1 MLDLRIVGGTVVSDR
16 GAHPADVG
24 IEGERIAEVAS
35 PGSLGPGRR
44 EIDASGLL
52 VIPGAVDAHFH
63 CRAPSHPERATFA
76 SESRAAAA
84 AGITTLF
91 EMPIS
96 NPPCSTPEAF
106 DLRRELGE
114 AECVIDFS
122 LYAGAGITDTARAEA
137 MAERGAIGFKLFT
150 HEPPAERLNE
160 FEGLWASSPELI
172 YECLQTVA
180 GTGLRCAVHAESQPF
195 IEYFRKFPD
204 RYGNPARPPMVEAAA
219 VALVSTIARE
229 IGVPLHIV
237 HITSRLATEEVQ
249 AAQASGV
256 DVSGESCP
264 HYLLFDDSYIPR
276 LGNFVKVAPPLR
288 RGSDIDYLWRSL
300 ADASIAVVSS
310 DHAPFT
316 PEEKAA
322 ADFASAGQGIP
333 SLEMLVPLMID
344 AGLTGRL
351 PLVRAVEVMTANP
364 AKLFGIYPRKGTIA
378 AGSDADLLL
387 VDPGSRISIETAKLM
402 QLSRHTDVQT
412 LLEAR
417 SRGDLVVAG
426 VDDIDTV
433 LEARAPVDSSK
444 FLSKSGGSGKVY
456 DGIGLAGR
464 IVTTLSRG
472 RTVYDRGYV
481 SSEPGG
487 RLVSPDHPPLPPS
500 HSPFFAGV
508 IGEGLTPF
516 DAPPLPSADHYPI

>member
-1 MLDLRIVGGTVVSDR
+1 MFDLRIVGGTVVSDR
-16 GAHPADVG
+16 AAGPADIG
-24 IEGERIAEVAS
+24 IDGDSIAEVGS
-35 PGSLGPGRR
+35 PGSVGPARR

-96 NPPCSTPEAF
+96 NPPCSTPETF
-106 DLRRELGE
+106 DARRELGE
-114 AECVIDFS
+114 SECVIDFA
-122 LYAGAGITDTARAEA
+122 LYAGAGITDPARAEA
-137 MAERGAIGFKLFT
+137 MAECGAIGFKLFT
-150 HEPPAERLNE
+150 HAPPPERLNE
-160 FEGLWASSPELI
+160 FDGLWAAAPDEI
-172 YECLQTVA
+172 YECLRTVA

-195 IEYFRKFPD
+195 IEHFRKFPD
-204 RYGNPARPPMVEAAA
+204 RFGNPSRPPIVEAAA
-219 VALVSTIARE
+219 VGLVATIARE
-229 IGVPLHIV
+229 VGLPLHIV
-237 HITSRLATEEVQ
+237 HITSRLATQEVQ

-264 HYLLFDDSYIPR
+264 HYLLFDESYIPR

-288 RGSDIDYLWRSL
+288 TKSDIDYLWRSL
-300 ADASIAVVSS
+300 ADASLAVVAS

-316 PEEKAA
+316 PAEKAA
-322 ADFASAGQGIP
+322 ADFATSGQGIP
-333 SLEMLVPLMID
+333 SLEMLVPLMLD

-378 AGSDADLLL
+378 EGSDADLVL
-387 VDPGSRISIETAKLM
+387 VDPGTRITVETAKLM
-402 QLSRHTDVQT
+402 QLTQTTDIQTLMEAGKWRDLVAAGVTDVES
-412 LLEAR
+412 LL
-417 SRGDLVVAG
+417 
-426 VDDIDTV
+426 DTRV
-433 LEARAPVDSSK
+433 PVDSSR
-444 FLSKSGGSGKVY
+444 FLSRSGGSGKVY

-464 IVTTLSRG
+464 ILTTLSRG
-472 RTVYDRGYV
+472 RTVYDRGFV
-481 SSEPGG
+481 SREPGG
-487 RLVSPDHPPLPPS
+487 RFVSPDFPPLPPS
-500 HSPFFAGV
+500 QSPFFAGV

-516 DAPPLPSADHYPI
+516 DALPLPSAGTAP

>member
-1 MLDLRIVGGTVVSDR
+1 MLDVRIVGGTVVSDR
-16 GAHPADVG
+16 GARRADVG
-24 IEGERIAEVAS
+24 VEGDFIAEVGT
-35 PGSLGPGRR
+35 PGSLGPARR
-44 EIDASGLL
+44 EINASGLL

-106 DLRRELGE
+106 EMRRALGE
-114 AECVIDFS
+114 AESVIDFA
-122 LYAGAGITDTARAEA
+122 LYAGAGITDPARAAA
-137 MAERGAIGFKLFT
+137 MAEAGAIGFKLFT
-150 HEPPAERLNE
+150 HDPPIERLDE
-160 FEGLWASSPELI
+160 FEGLCASTPDRI
-172 YECLQTVA
+172 FECLQTVA
-180 GTGLRCAVHAESQPF
+180 DTDLRCAVHSESQPL
-195 IEYFRKFPD
+195 IEHFRNIPD
-204 RYGNPARPPMVEAAA
+204 RFGNPSRPPLVEAAA
-219 VALVSTIARE
+219 VGLVATMARE
-229 IGVPLHIV
+229 IGFPAHIV

-249 AAQASGV
+249 AAQATGV
-256 DVSGESCP
+256 DISAESCP
-264 HYLLFDDSYIPR
+264 HYLLFDESHIPR

-288 RGSDIDYLWRSL
+288 TRDDIDYLWQSL
-300 ADASIAVVSS
+300 ADASLAVVAS

-322 ADFASAGQGIP
+322 ADFAAAGQGIP

-364 AKLFGIYPRKGTIA
+364 AKLFGVYPRKGTIA
-378 AGSDADLLL
+378 AGSDADLVL
-387 VDPGSRISIETAKLM
+387 VNPGAQISIETAQLM
-402 QLSRHTDVQT
+402 QLTQHTDIQT

-417 SRGDLVVAG
+417 V
-426 VDDIDTV
+426 
-433 LEARAPVDSSK
+433 PVDSSR

-456 DGIGLAGR
+456 DGIGLTGR

-472 RTVYDRGYV
+472 RIVYDRGYL
-481 SSEPGG
+481 SDEPRG
-487 RLVSPDHPPLPPS
+487 RLVSPDGPPLPPGQ
-500 HSPFFAGV
+500 SPFFAGV
-508 IGEGLTPF
+508 IDDLTPLE
-516 DAPPLPSADHYPI
+516 APPLPSEGDYFL

>member
-1 MLDLRIVGGTVVSDR
+1 MLDLRILGGTVVSDR

-24 IEGERIAEVAS
+24 IEGEHIAEVAS
-35 PGSLGPGRR
+35 PGSLGPARR

-63 CRAPSHPERATFA
+63 CRAPSNPERATFA

-96 NPPCSTPEAF
+96 NPACSTPETLRA
-106 DLRRELGE
+106 RRELGE
-114 AECVIDFS
+114 SECVIDFA
-122 LYAGAGITDTARAEA
+122 LYGGAGITDNARAEA
-137 MAERGAIGFKLFT
+137 MAEGGAIGFKLFT
-150 HEPPAERLNE
+150 HEPPPDRLRE
-160 FEGLWASSPELI
+160 FDGLWASSPDHI
-172 YECLQTVA
+172 YECLRTVA
-180 GTGLRCAVHAESQPF
+180 RTGLRCAVHAESQQF
-195 IEYFRKFPD
+195 IEHFREFPD
-204 RYGNPARPPMVEAAA
+204 RFGNPSRPPMVEAAA
-219 VALVSTIARE
+219 VSLVATIARE
-229 IGVPLHIV
+229 VGIPLHIV

-276 LGNFVKVAPPLR
+276 LGNYVKVAPPLR
-288 RGSDIDYLWRSL
+288 SGSDIDYLWRSL
-300 ADASIAVVSS
+300 ADASLAVVAS
-310 DHAPFT
+310 DHSPFT

-333 SLEMLVPLMID
+333 SLEMLVPLMMD

-378 AGSDADLLL
+378 PGSEADLVL
-387 VDPGSRISIETAKLM
+387 VDPGSRITVETAELM
-402 QLSRHTDVQT
+402 QLSRHTDIQT

-417 SRGDLVVAG
+417 AWGDLVVAG
-426 VDDIDTV
+426 VDDIDTL
-433 LEARAPVDSSK
+433 LEARAPVDSSR

-464 IVTTLSRG
+464 ILTTLSRG

-487 RLVSPDHPPLPPS
+487 RFVSPDLPPLPPTQ
-500 HSPFFAGV
+500 SPFFAGV